1 MPDPKMPD
9 RNVPAANADI
19 LGDEARNDGK
29 MDGLSE
35 DVGQDGAPR
44 GRGQAQPGKD
54 INQAGFVKDKDSQD
68 KPGG

>member
-1 MPDPKMPD
+1 MPEPKMPD
-9 RNVPAANADI
+9 RNAPAANADI

-35 DVGQDGAPR
+35 DVRQDGSR
-44 GRGQAQPGKD
+44 GNAQPGKD
-54 INQAGFVKDKDSQD
+54 INQAGFLKDKDSPD